1 MREASQGLWFNSDGA
16 PEKKTLN
23 NDRFTLK
30 HIAESNRIALAGKS
44 FFLNGE
50 PIRLACNSCSFG
62 KPETLVSD
70 YFPAIHDFIFSM
82 NRDQFVCART
92 LYGKSVKT
100 GAGTCTK
107 F

>member
-1 MREASQGLWFNSDGA
+1 MKEASQGLWFNADGA

-30 HIAESNRIALAGKS
+30 HIAESNRIALAGES
-44 FFLNGE
+44 FFLFGE
-50 PIRLACNSCSFG
+50 PIRLICNSCSFG
-62 KPETLVSD
+62 KPETLVSA
-70 YFPAIHDFIFSM
+70 YFPATHDFIFSM
-82 NRDQFVCART
+82 NRDQFVYART
-92 LYGKSVKT
+92 LYGKSVIT